1 MKERQS
7 GVELLRLVSMA
18 GILMLHSDAA
28 CLGLPQ
34 YTSLQELFGSWSLF
48 SKHLVE
54 SATVGAT
61 DLFILIS
68 GYFGL
73 RFKWRSL
80 LTFIA
85 MALFYSLL
93 TFAVSWIWWPEGCT
107 TKLFT
112 QSMVIF
118 SPYIRWFIVAYAL
131 LLTLSPL
138 INLAL
143 DKIGERHIG
152 VVALV
157 AFAAAMLEWRVIG
170 RYGYDATHLVIIYLL
185 GRAIRY
191 YRLPER
197 MPMWM
202 SLGIY
207 ELFTLLVLLSV
218 TWWEYKVAYAMNS
231 PFVLIAAMGL
241 FTFFASMKFRS
252 KAVNWLAGSA
262 FAVYLTHMSPALWV
276 HYREM
281 VRYLSERFPD
291 SLTFTLALGGF
302 IAAVFFGSLL
312 LDKLTFQPLWR
323 LLSTPRGKRRKAPE
337 QQP

>member
-28 CLGLPQ
+28 CIGLPQ
-34 YTSLQELFGSWSLF
+34 HTSLAELLGSWSMF
-48 SKHLVE
+48 SRHLVE
-54 SATVGAT
+54 AATVGAT

-68 GYFGL
+68 GYFGM

-85 MALFYSLL
+85 MALAYSLL

-107 TKLFT
+107 AKLFT
-112 QSMVIF
+112 QSIVIF
-118 SPYIRWFIVAYAL
+118 SPYIRWFILAYAL

-138 INLAL
+138 INLFL
-143 DKIGERHIG
+143 SKVGEQRWG
-152 VVALV
+152 LV
-157 AFAAAMLEWRVIG
+157 GLAAFAMAMVEWKVIG
-170 RYGYDATHLVIIYLL
+170 RYGYDVTHLVIIYLL
-185 GRAIRY
+185 GRTIRH

-197 MPMWM
+197 MPKWL

-207 ELFTLLVLLSV
+207 VAFTGLVMLSV

-241 FTFFASMKFRS
+241 FIFFASLKFRS
-252 KAVNWLAGSA
+252 RAVNWLAGSA

-281 VRYLSERFPD
+281 VRYLAERFPD
-291 SLTFTLALGGF
+291 SLMFSLALGGF

-312 LDKLTFQPLWR
+312 FDKFTFQPLWNA
-323 LLSTPRGKRRKAPE
+323 LLKRFTPKAHKPI
-337 QQP
+337 